1 MKNLVITGATGDIAR
16 ELIAQVQQ
24 LSDYNLILLSRDIS
38 SLQGLSAHLYQVDLA
53 DEVAV
58 FETCQQISAKFG
70 AIDILINNAGY
81 GHFREFLADSTEAA
95 RQMFDINVFGLMTVT
110 RAFLPDMKRQ
120 HSGQIINIASIAS
133 YLATAKATSYAASK
147 FAVRGFSDALRQ
159 EVFADH
165 IKVLVVNTGPVLTKF
180 HAQNPDYLKK
190 VGKHTLTASA
200 VAKKILANFQ
210 TDRRELNLPWQL
222 NLARLFAL
230 NFPRIT
236 DKITRRFFNL
246 K

>member
-16 ELIAQVQQ
+16 EIIAQVQGTNA
-24 LSDYNLILLSRDIS
+24 YNLILLSRNIS
-38 SLQGLSAHLYQVDLA
+38 SLTGISEHLYQVDLS
-53 DEVAV
+53 DEVALMQ
-58 FETCQQISAKFG
+58 TCQQISAKFG

-81 GHFREFLADSTEAA
+81 GNFQAFLEDSSANVHK
-95 RQMFDINVFGLMTVT
+95 MFEVNVFALMTVT
-110 RAFLPDMKRQ
+110 RAFLPDMKARQ
-120 HSGQIINIASIAS
+120 SGQIINIASIAS
-133 YLATAKATSYAASK
+133 YLATAKSTSYAASK

-159 EVFADH
+159 EVYADK

-180 HAQNPDYLKK
+180 HAQNPDYLEK
-190 VGKHTLTASA
+190 VGKNAVTASA
-200 VAKKILANFQ
+200 VAKKIVANFQ
-210 TDRRELNLPWQL
+210 KDRRDLNFPWQL
-222 NLARLFAL
+222 NLARCFAL